1 MAADRAWSETTKD
14 PEKMAA
20 YIADGGSVY
29 APGMPVVTGGE
40 AIRKM
45 FTQMIAAPGFSLS
58 WTATKAEVGAA
69 GDIGYTT
76 GTYQSTMGGV
86 SEKGKYV
93 TAWKKQADGTWKV
106 TEDIFNA
113 DEAPK
118 APAGTHAMVAA
129 NTLKWGDAPPGMP
142 AGMRAAV
149 VSGDPSQAQPYVL
162 RAQLPANYRIPPHWH
177 PTTENIT
184 VLSGYGCA
192 GHGREVRRGGDAG
205 CGGRRIRVGARG
217 DAALFHV
224 EDRRDDSGAW
234 NRTVQHHVPVIP
246 RTIRERRKATSWRR
260 GRFGPLPA
268 PGAFLSISLRTAA
281 ADRTPAG
288 IARPSSGR

>member
-1 MAADRAWSETTKD
+1 MSRSTWLFIALAALAAGCAPAANIEQERTALMAADRAWSETTKD

-149 VSGDPSQAQPYVL
+149 VSGDPSQAQPYVI

-184 VLSGYGCA
+184 VLSGTVALGMGEKFDEAAMQNVAA
-192 GHGREVRRGGDAG
+192 GGFASVPAEMRHFFMSKTAATIQVHGIGPFGITYLNPA
-205 CGGRRIRVGARG
+205 
-217 DAALFHV
+217 
-224 EDRRDDSGAW
+224 DD
-234 NRTVQHHVPVIP
+234 P
-246 RTIRERRKATSWRR
+246 RTKKSN
-260 GRFGPLPA
+260 
-268 PGAFLSISLRTAA
+268 
-281 ADRTPAG
+281 
-288 IARPSSGR
+288 

>member
-1 MAADRAWSETTKD
+1 MSRCTWLFIALFAFAGGCAPTANVEQERTALMAADRAWSETTKD

-29 APGMPVVTGGE
+29 PPGMPIVTGGE

-45 FTQMIAAPGFSLS
+45 FTQMMAAPGFTLS

-93 TAWKKQADGTWKV
+93 TTWKKQADGAWKV

-129 NTLKWGDAPPGMP
+129 NALKWGDAPPGMP
-142 AGMRAAV
+142 PGMRAAV

-177 PTTENIT
+177 PTMENIT
-184 VLSGYGCA
+184 VLSGTVALGMGEKFDESAMQDVAA
-192 GHGREVRRGGDAG
+192 GGFASVPAEMRHFFMSKTAATIQVHGIGPFA
-205 CGGRRIRVGARG
+205 ITYLNPA
-217 DAALFHV
+217 
-224 EDRRDDSGAW
+224 DD
-234 NRTVQHHVPVIP
+234 P
-246 RTIRERRKATSWRR
+246 RTKKSN
-260 GRFGPLPA
+260 
-268 PGAFLSISLRTAA
+268 
-281 ADRTPAG
+281 
-288 IARPSSGR
+288 

>member
-1 MAADRAWSETTKD
+1 MSRCLCLVIGLVSVVAGAGCAPAANVEQERTALMAADRAWSETTKD
-14 PEKMAA
+14 AEKMAS

-29 APGMPVVTGGE
+29 PPGMPIVTGGE
-40 AIRKM
+40 AIRKV
-45 FTQMIAAPGFSLS
+45 FTQMMAAPGFTLS

-93 TAWKKQADGTWKV
+93 TTWKKQPDGAWKV

-118 APAGTHAMVAA
+118 APAGTHATVAA
-129 NTLKWGDAPPGMP
+129 SALKWGDAPPGMP

-149 VSGDPSQAQPYVL
+149 VSGDPSQPQPYVL

-184 VLSGYGCA
+184 VLSGTVALGMGEKFDESAMQDVAA
-192 GHGREVRRGGDAG
+192 GGFASVPADMRHFFMSKTAATIQVHGIGPFG
-205 CGGRRIRVGARG
+205 ITYLN
-217 DAALFHV
+217 AA
-224 EDRRDDSGAW
+224 DD
-234 NRTVQHHVPVIP
+234 P
-246 RTIRERRKATSWRR
+246 RTKKSN
-260 GRFGPLPA
+260 
-268 PGAFLSISLRTAA
+268 
-281 ADRTPAG
+281 
-288 IARPSSGR
+288 